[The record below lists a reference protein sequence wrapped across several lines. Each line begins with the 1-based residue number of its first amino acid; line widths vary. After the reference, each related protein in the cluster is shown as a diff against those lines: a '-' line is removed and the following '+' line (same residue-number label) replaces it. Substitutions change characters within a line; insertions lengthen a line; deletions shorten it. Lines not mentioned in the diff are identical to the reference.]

1 MSVKSY
7 YLLLTLFILYLHS
20 NAQTAT
26 NWETILASDL
36 TIVQKRTKIDSLV
49 SFYRKKENDSLLERI
64 THKYAIW
71 HYKNTSLD
79 LAIRTA
85 KQSLEL
91 KKKMTPSDPSLI
103 QHGLKNLGFFNY
115 KQGNYSRSISYNEEI
130 IAINSKND
138 YAADAYSKLGR
149 CYTNIYDYH
158 NAVVHFELANSL
170 FWDNKDYRSI
180 VANAINAGKLYI
192 KIGTV
197 NSLKKGI
204 KNALIADSL
213 SLQIKSRATTRY
225 NLKIIL
231 GTLYNQ
237 DDNLNTKKASFYYDQ
252 ALSIAKDLKDSI
264 LIAKT
269 YELKGNLY
277 NTVDQD
283 LAIQYHQK
291 AIRNFIKND
300 SVSLAI
306 SISNIGFCLVEQQKF
321 KEGFAHYQKAISY
334 FTGQKLNNQEASSQ
348 TNILS
353 ETLDSSHL
361 LTTLED
367 LADAYLKH
375 YRSTDDQLS
384 LNKSINTFLL
394 ADEMIDLIR
403 IESQEFQSKL
413 YWRKHS
419 SALYGRAIEACFL
432 AEDIDNAFYFMEKNK
447 ALILTEDITNNRLK
461 QSILLPENI
470 VNREIKLQKN
480 IYLLNKLKNKGSNKK
495 ELDIITIKILD
506 LKRNLKKLQDSI
518 KDIFSDY
525 SKFNIQS
532 SPITSLKSIQKK
544 LDDQTVLIEY
554 NISNHIDFKSIDDDN
569 GYTPIYEGSD
579 YGKREYSKGYLVY
592 ITNDES
598 HFIQLPNIDNLKN
611 TVDVFIKKSAIPFGT
626 EKDIVSYSDIGHK
639 VFKYLFPNKN
649 IKEII
654 SGKKLIIIP
663 DNYLNY
669 VPFEALVTTS
679 NLDKKPKYLIE
690 DSEISYG
697 YSNFFLKNS
706 SDIAS
711 PKSKVSFLGFAPG
724 NFEKYNLP
732 PIENNRNE
740 VNNISS
746 LFSGEVLINDNATKE
761 NFLTKL
767 KDQNIIHLATHA
779 DALDSISP
787 WIAFSNN
794 KLDLEEL
801 YLTKNQA
808 DLVVL
813 SGCNTLL
820 GKQETGEGV
829 MSLARGFFHSG
840 AKSVVSS
847 LWNVDDRSTSYIM
860 NEFYKNLKNQ
870 QTKSQ
875 ALREAKLKYLRNS
888 SLSES
893 SPHFWATFVLLGDT
907 SPISS
912 HYYPYAYWSLII
924 LPIIIFIFV
933 VLYRRSKKRDS

>member
-1 MSVKSY
+1 MSLRSY
-7 YLLLTLFILYLHS
+7 YLFLVFFTFYFFSYSQI
-20 NAQTAT
+20 TA
-26 NWETILASDL
+26 NWEDILTSDL
-36 TIVQKRTKIDSLV
+36 TTEQKHIKIDSLV
-49 SFYRKKENDSLLERI
+49 RFYTKQGKDSLLERI

-79 LAIRTA
+79 LAIRVA
-85 KQSLEL
+85 EQSLEL
-91 KKKMTPSDPSLI
+91 KKKITPTNPLLI
-103 QHGLKNLGFFNY
+103 QHGLKNLGFFSY
-115 KQGNYSRSISYNEEI
+115 KQGNYSKSISYNEEI
-130 IAINSKND
+130 ISINSKND

-149 CYTNIYDYH
+149 CYTNTYDYH

-170 FWDNKDYRSI
+170 FWDDKDYRSI
-180 VANAINAGKLYI
+180 VANAINSGKLYI

-204 KNALIADSL
+204 ENALIADSL

-291 AIRNFIKND
+291 AIRNFTKND

-306 SISNIGFCLVEQQKF
+306 SISNIGFCMVEQEKF
-321 KEGFAHYQKAISY
+321 KEGFEHYQKAISY

-348 TNILS
+348 TGILS

-375 YRSTDDQLS
+375 YRSTDDQSS
-384 LNKSINTFLL
+384 LDKSINTFLL

-419 SALYGRAIEACFL
+419 STLYGRAIEACFL

-447 ALILTEDITNNRLK
+447 ALILTEDISNNRLK

-470 VNREIKLQKN
+470 VNREIELKKS
-480 IYLLNKLKNKGSNKK
+480 IYLLNKIKNNGSNKK
-495 ELDIITIKILD
+495 ELDVITIRTLD
-506 LKRNLKKLQDSI
+506 LKRNLKTLQDSI

-525 SKFNIQS
+525 SKFNTQS

-544 LDDQTVLIEY
+544 LDHQTVLIEY
-554 NISNHIDFKSIDDDN
+554 NISSHVDFKSIDNDN
-569 GYTPIYEGSD
+569 NYTPIYEGSD
-579 YGKREYSKGYLVY
+579 YGKKEYSKGYLVY
-592 ITNDES
+592 ITNNES
-598 HFIQLPNIDNLKN
+598 HFVQLPNIDDLK
-611 TVDVFIKKSAIPFGT
+611 TTIDLFIKKAAIPFGT
-626 EKDIVSYSDIGHK
+626 EKDIVSYSEIGYK
-639 VFKYLFPNKN
+639 VFKYLFPDKK
-649 IKEII
+649 IQEII

-669 VPFEALVTTS
+669 IPFEALVTS
-679 NLDKKPKYLIE
+679 NDLDKTPKYLIE

-706 SDIAS
+706 SHIAS
-711 PKSKVSFLGFAPG
+711 SEGEVSFLGFAPG
-724 NFEKYNLP
+724 NFDKYNLT
-732 PIENNRNE
+732 PIENNKNE
-740 VNNISS
+740 VNNINS
-746 LFSGEVLINDNATKE
+746 LFSGEALINDNATKE
-761 NFLTKL
+761 NFLAKL
-767 KDQNIIHLATHA
+767 ENQNIIHLATHA

-787 WIAFSNN
+787 WIAFSDN

-801 YLTKNQA
+801 YLTKNHA

-875 ALREAKLKYLRNS
+875 ALREAKLKYIRNS

-907 SPISS
+907 SPIQSYS
-912 HYYPYAYWSLII
+912 NASVYWLI
-924 LPIIIFIFV
+924 LLFPMLFAFIII
-933 VLYRRSKKRDS
+933 YRKLKKKDS

>member
-1 MSVKSY
+1 MSLKSY
-7 YLLLTLFILYLHS
+7 YLSLILFTFYLLS
-20 NAQTAT
+20 NAQNTT
-26 NWETILASDL
+26 NWEIILASDL
-36 TIVQKRTKIDSLV
+36 TTVQKRTKIDSLI
-49 SFYRKKENDSLLERI
+49 SFYKKKGNDSLLERI

-71 HYKNTSLD
+71 HYRNTSLD
-79 LAIRTA
+79 LAISTA

-91 KKKMTPSDPSLI
+91 KKKNTPANPSLI

-115 KQGNYSRSISYNEEI
+115 KQGNYAKSIAYNEDI
-130 IAINSKND
+130 ISINSQND
-138 YAADAYSKLGR
+138 YAADAYSELGR
-149 CYTNIYDYH
+149 CYMNTYDYH
-158 NAVVHFELANSL
+158 NASNHFELANSL
-170 FWDNKDYRSI
+170 FWKNKNYKRI
-180 VANAINAGKLYI
+180 IANAINSGKLDI
-192 KIGTV
+192 KIGTL
-197 NSLKKGI
+197 NSLHRGI
-204 KNALIADSL
+204 KNLIVADSL
-213 SLQIKSRATTRY
+213 SLKIDSKATTRY

-237 DDNLNTKKASFYYDQ
+237 DDNLNTEKASFYYDQ

-264 LIAKT
+264 LITKT

-277 NTVDQD
+277 NTIDQD
-283 LAIQYHQK
+283 LAIRYHKK
-291 AIRNFIKND
+291 AIQNFTKND

-306 SISNIGFCLVEQQKF
+306 SISNIGFCLIEQEKF
-321 KEGFAHYQKAISY
+321 KEGFTHYQKAFSY

-348 TNILS
+348 TSIVS

-375 YRSTDDQLS
+375 YRFTNDQSS

-394 ADEMIDLIR
+394 ADELIDLIR

-413 YWRKHS
+413 YWREHS
-419 SALYGRAIEACFL
+419 SALYGQAIEACFL
-432 AEDIDNAFYFMEKNK
+432 AKDIDNAFYFMEKNK

-461 QSILLPENI
+461 QSISLPESI
-470 VNREIKLQKN
+470 VNREIKLKKS
-480 IYLLNKLKNKGSNKK
+480 IYLLNKVKNNDPNKK

-506 LKRNLKKLQDSI
+506 LKRNLKTLQDSI
-518 KDIFSDY
+518 KDVFSDY
-525 SKFNIQS
+525 SKFNVQS
-532 SPITSLKSIQKK
+532 SPIASLKSIQKK

-554 NISNHIDFKSIDDDN
+554 NISNHIDFKPIGYDN
-569 GYTPIYEGSD
+569 SYTPIYEGSD
-579 YGKREYSKGYLVY
+579 YGKKEYSKGYLIY
-592 ITNDES
+592 ITNNES
-598 HFIQLPNIDNLKN
+598 HFIQLPNIDELKT
-611 TVDVFIKKSAIPFGT
+611 TVDLFIKKAAIPFGT
-626 EKDIVSYSDIGHK
+626 EKDIISYSKIGYK
-639 VFKYLFPNKN
+639 VFTYLFPDKN

-669 VPFEALVTTS
+669 IPFEALVTA
-679 NLDKKPKYLIE
+679 NKLDKTPKYLIE
-690 DSEISYG
+690 GSEISYG

-706 SDIAS
+706 PNTTS
-711 PKSKVSFLGFAPG
+711 PEGEVSFLGFAPS
-724 NFEKYNLP
+724 NFDKYNLT
-732 PIENNRNE
+732 PIENNKNE
-740 VNNISS
+740 VNNINS
-746 LFSGEVLINDNATKE
+746 LFSGEALINDNATKE
-761 NFLTKL
+761 NFLAKL
-767 KDQNIIHLATHA
+767 ENQNIIHLATHA

-787 WIAFSNN
+787 WIAFSDH

-870 QTKSQ
+870 QSKSQ
-875 ALREAKLKYLRNS
+875 ALREAKLQYLKNS

-907 SPISS
+907 SPIPSQS
-912 HYYPYAYWSLII
+912 NVSLYWILILLFSLFILII
-924 LPIIIFIFV
+924 I
-933 VLYRRSKKRDS
+933 YRNKKRNS